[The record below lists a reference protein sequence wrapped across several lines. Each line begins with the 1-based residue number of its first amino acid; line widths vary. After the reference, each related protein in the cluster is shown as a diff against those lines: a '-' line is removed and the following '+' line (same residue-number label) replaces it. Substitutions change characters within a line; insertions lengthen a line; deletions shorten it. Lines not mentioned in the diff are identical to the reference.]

1 MCGTT
6 DDRGDVMS
14 YQFVTQEEL
23 DQQKKYTIDQFI
35 RDVAE
40 SKRVGMSLVDL
51 DGGLR
56 VPFRQCDEPGCT
68 KLSAMESKCPDH
80 VPMTVDQRETL
91 ENIANV
97 QVGFTRQL
105 TNYDRHAIK
114 KALQLIDKL
123 DAENERLRNTL
134 ATHENIVFQLREE
147 QIRVNRLVRDSLS
160 HLQTI

>member
-1 MCGTT
+1 MIEVIVT
-6 DDRGDVMS
+6 DEDIHRHNMRRHEYLMRLLEGKEMS
-14 YQFVTQEEL
+14 F
-23 DQQKKYTIDQFI
+23 K
-35 RDVAE
+35 
-40 SKRVGMSLVDL
+40 
-51 DGGLR
+51 
-56 VPFRQCDEPGCT
+56 QCNEPGCT